1 MKRSLER
8 RRSRERERSTSYS
21 GSSSSSNSSRSRSRS
36 NSGSR
41 SGSSYSSSSS
51 SESDNDYDDVPRHI
65 QNDFIE
71 SKRRIEHIMAKKP
84 RHNVIRHNDDDDP
97 DGEGEKYKIYV
108 GNLSPS
114 LSESD
119 IRMVFSSF
127 GKVHSVDL
135 KQGYCFIR
143 FVSKDSS
150 NLIMSSNLKI
160 KLHGQPLKIGWAR
173 KDTASSGNNSSTTN
187 DTSSGHHDSANE
199 CDPNITLRQKWGLQP
214 GYRLYVG
221 NLSPSVT
228 EVDLISLFRT
238 YGEVRFCFLCTKDK
252 YGRYGFV
259 ELSSRKSADDA
270 IEGLNGC
277 KFKGRGLKIMD
288 TKDEKKP
295 IPTNV
300 HVVFGFEC
308 EKEIARMRELDNVIY
323 LRGEE
328 EEEDDFRK
336 KCLDEKFIEELKSMC
351 SSYGDVKEFAVV
363 CNSKDS
369 PVIKVVFKTFK
380 RCK

>member
-8 RRSRERERSTSYS
+8 RRGERSPSYS
-21 GSSSSSNSSRSRSRS
+21 GSGSR
-36 NSGSR
+36 SGSR
-41 SGSSYSSSSS
+41 SGSSSGSGSSYSYSSSSS
-51 SESDNDYDDVPRHI
+51 SSSDSDNDYEDIPRHI

-71 SKRRIEHIMAKKP
+71 SKRRIERIMTKKP
-84 RHNVIRHNDDDDP
+84 RHNIIRHNDDDDP

-119 IRMVFSSF
+119 LRMVFSSF

-160 KLHGQPLKIGWAR
+160 KLHGQVLKIGWAR
-173 KDTASSGNNSSTTN
+173 KDTAGGGGNNNSSATTN
-187 DTSSGHHDSANE
+187 DSGGGHHDSTNE

-228 EVDLISLFRT
+228 EVDLISLFRA

-259 ELSSRKSADDA
+259 ELSSRKCADDA

-277 KFKGRGLKIMD
+277 KFKGRDLKIMD

-308 EKEIARMRELDNVIY
+308 EEEIARMCELDNVIY
-323 LRGEE
+323 LRGEGG
-328 EEEDDFRK
+328 DDFGK
-336 KCLDEKFIEELKSMC
+336 KCADEKFVEELKSMC
-351 SSYGDVKEFAVV
+351 SSYGIVKDFALVN
-363 CNSKDS
+363 NSKGS

-380 RCK
+380 RCKIIA